1 MFSCLSVI
9 SGSNQQIQGRQNYA
23 GGRGGNTT
31 VIVNDRGG
39 RSLGGGGG
47 GGGFAEGSDAV
58 LSVQSNLH
66 FYISQEIRADHKR

>member
-1 MFSCLSVI
+1 MSVI
-9 SGSNQQIQGRQNYA
+9 SGSNQQIRGRPNYA

-47 GGGFAEGSDAV
+47 FAEGSSDTV
-58 LSVQSNLH
+58 LSN
-66 FYISQEIRADHKR
+66 F